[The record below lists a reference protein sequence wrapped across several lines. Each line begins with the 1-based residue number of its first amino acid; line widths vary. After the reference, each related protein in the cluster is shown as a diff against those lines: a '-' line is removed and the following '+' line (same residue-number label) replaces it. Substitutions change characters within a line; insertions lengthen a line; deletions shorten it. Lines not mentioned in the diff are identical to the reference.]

1 MEVSISTIITYMLL
15 DILHYPD
22 ERLRNAAKPVEIFD
36 DKLKKIVEDMF
47 ETMYNAHGIGLAAI
61 QVGIS
66 LRVVTM
72 DLTGQDKQQPVV
84 FVNPMLTNI
93 SSEINVYEE
102 GCLSIPGV
110 NEKVERPKT
119 VTINAQD
126 INGNHFAID
135 ADELLAT
142 CIQHEIDHLDGK
154 VFIDRI
160 SRLKKSRIDDKI
172 RKESKENAE

>member
-1 MEVSISTIITYMLL
+1 MILE
-15 DILHYPD
+15 ILHYPD
-22 ERLRNAAKPVEIFD
+22 ERLRNVAKPVEVFD
-36 DKLKKIVEDMF
+36 EKLRLIVEDMF
-47 ETMYNAHGIGLAAI
+47 ETMYHAHGIGLAAI
-61 QVGIS
+61 QVGIP

-72 DLTGQDKQQPVV
+72 DLTGQEKNQPVV
-84 FVNPMLTNI
+84 FINPVLTNI
-93 SSEINVYEE
+93 SSEINIYEE
-102 GCLSIPGV
+102 GCLSVPGI

-126 INGNHFAID
+126 INGKYFTLE

-142 CIQHEIDHLDGK
+142 CIQHEIDHLNGK

-172 RKESKENAE
+172 RKATKLHA